1 MSEELLI
8 PISALNQ
15 YAFCPRRCWYM
26 HVAHEFVENAHT
38 VEESLLHERADSG
51 EGTRRGSLFQ
61 LRSVYL
67 YSIRYGLTGKADLI
81 EEQPGEIYPVE
92 YKKGKR
98 RAGPNA
104 ARNLTLKG
112 IETRKAAAATEETH
126 AWENDEIQLCAQAL
140 ALEEMLGRQILRGY
154 LYYAAT
160 GRRQE
165 VQFTPELRQ
174 ETLET
179 ITRVRELMRTGQRPP
194 AIYMPKCKGC
204 SLYRICLP
212 RETALIK
219 GKEANSR

>member
-15 YAFCPRRCWYM
+15 YAYCPRRCWYM

-38 VEESLLHERADSG
+38 VEGSLLHERADSG
-51 EGTRRGSLFQ
+51 EGTRRGTLLQ

-67 YSIRYGLTGKADLI
+67 YSLGLGLSGRADLI

-92 YKKGKR
+92 FKKGR
-98 RAGPNA
+98 RG
-104 ARNLTLKG
+104 
-112 IETRKAAAATEETH
+112 E
-126 AWENDEIQLCAQAL
+126 WENDQIQLCAQAL
-140 ALEEMLGRQILRGY
+140 ALEEMLGRQIPRGY

-174 ETLET
+174 ETLDT
-179 ITRVRELMRTGQRPP
+179 IVRVRELMRTELRPP
-194 AIYMPKCKGC
+194 AMYMPKCKGC
-204 SLYRICLP
+204 SLHRICLP

-219 GKEANSR
+219 GKEANNR